1 MAWLGFDDGFVMIGR
16 ADAAQRQHSPSET
29 AKPTAM
35 LNLHVDEI
43 DAHYQRAVSQ
53 GERIVT
59 ELDDTFWRYRRY
71 EAVASERKALFQN
84 KFSTLTYY

>member
-43 DAHYQRAVSQ
+43 NAHYQRGQPGRPDRDRARRHVLEVSTIRS
-53 GERIVT
+53 GG
-59 ELDDTFWRYRRY
+59 L
-71 EAVASERKALFQN
+71 
-84 KFSTLTYY
+84 